1 MGRTRALER
10 IRAEQRAVSSAREEG
25 FPVMRFGPERVRR
38 ERSRSRSPLSR
49 GEEGEREQEGDGDE
63 EMGGV

>member
-10 IRAEQRAVSSAREEG
+10 IRAEQRVISSAGEER
-25 FPVMRFGPERVRR
+25 FPVMGFGPGRVRR

-49 GEEGEREQEGDGDE
+49 GEEREGDEDEDE